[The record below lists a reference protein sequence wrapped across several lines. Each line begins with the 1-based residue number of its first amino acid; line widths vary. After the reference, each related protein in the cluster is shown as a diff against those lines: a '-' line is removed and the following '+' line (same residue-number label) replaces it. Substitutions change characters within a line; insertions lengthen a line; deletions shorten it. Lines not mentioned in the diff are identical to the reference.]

1 MIPIMHFKLLDR
13 GTGIITFYKDS
24 NILFSMEL
32 GFHEDDEYYID
43 EALEYFLKCIEEE
56 IKTLDYTSENCYNVV
71 TEGMSSITFS
81 KHQLVLEGYSPSLLN
96 RYSEN

>member
-1 MIPIMHFKLLDR
+1 MTPIMHFKLLNR
-13 GTGIITFYKDS
+13 GIGIITFYKA
-24 NILFSMEL
+24 NEILFSMEL

-43 EALEYFLKCIEEE
+43 EALEYFLECIEEE